1 MHSRASA
8 ARRSPL
14 GSRYGSSPKNWTEKR
29 DRRDNANQK
38 QSHAGR
44 ASLLVIQ
51 PQASSHCGNDSA
63 RPVGLLFVRRNRQQQ
78 DRSTAPTLLTV

>member
-38 QSHAGR
+38 QSHARR

-51 PQASSHCGNDSA
+51 PQASSHCETIQPDLSDCS
-63 RPVGLLFVRRNRQQQ
+63 LLGEIA
-78 DRSTAPTLLTV
+78 SSKTAAPRLPF